1 MKVIYDEKNKIFHL
15 YNEKISYVLKVMR
28 SGELGQL
35 YYGQKLIVT
44 DLEHLY
50 YEKDVP
56 TVCVFETEQQYSM
69 SNMRQEYSS
78 FGGTDFSVGCYNIEQ
93 ENGSNLT
100 EFRFKDFEILDEKPR
115 IPNMPQSEGSCKTL
129 KVTLVDVLIDTRLE
143 LYYSIFENS
152 SCIVRSARFINVGDQ
167 KLFLDKA
174 LSFQLDFDELD
185 FKMLQLDGAWA
196 RERNVSY
203 RDVKQGRTIIES
215 TLGATSHIQN
225 PFLCLLKGDA
235 NERQGQVYA
244 STLIY
249 SGSFIGSVDVASH
262 ERVRMSMGIHPQNF
276 KWELTK
282 TQDFWT
288 PEAVLNYS
296 PKGLNDLS
304 QEFHA
309 FIKSHVMRLKP
320 TTKRT
325 KFLTNNWEATYFDF
339 DGPKIIDIARE
350 AKKCG
355 AEMFVLDDG
364 WFGNRDT
371 DTSSLGDWQA
381 NEEKLKMSLSALS
394 KEVTS
399 MGLDFGIWIE
409 PEMISKRSKLYE
421 KHPEFAIQTPN
432 RSMSYGR
439 QQFVLDFANPEVV
452 EHIFEMLC
460 LELDELDFQYIK
472 WDMNRNI
479 TEGYSSTLEAKN
491 QGEFLHRYMLGVYKL
506 YELLQARYPEVLIEA
521 CAGGGGRFDL
531 GMLYYSPQI
540 WTSDDS
546 DPVERLKIQWGTS
559 LLYPLHAIVNHVSA
573 VKNHQTGRESDLD
586 FKASVAYFGN
596 FGYEINFSEL
606 DKDEKSKIE
615 RQMNFYDQHQDI
627 FLKGEFYRL
636 ESPFEG
642 NPNHISMM
650 AKYKNTVILGAYNLL
665 YRPNAPIRRIKLQ
678 GLDPN
683 KTYIDENKVEY
694 SAAYLMNTGY
704 FINNNICGTDRFDYN
719 AVGESD
725 FSSSVIILTEKGEK

>member
-1 MKVIYDEKNKIFHL
+1 MNIIYDDLNKIFHL
-15 YNEKISYVLKVMR
+15 SNEKISYVLKIMR
-28 SGELGQL
+28 NGELGQL
-35 YYGQKLIVT
+35 YYGQRLFVS

-50 YEKDVP
+50 YEKDIP
-56 TVCVFETEQQYSM
+56 TVCVFETEQQFSM

-100 EFRFKDFEILDEKPR
+100 EFRFKKFEILDQKPK
-115 IPNMPQSEGSCKTL
+115 IPNMPQSEGESKTL
-129 KVTLVDVLIDTRLE
+129 KITMFDELINTRLE
-143 LYYSIFENS
+143 LYYTIFKNS
-152 SCIVRSARFINVGDQ
+152 SCIARSVRFINEGDQ

-174 LSFQLDFDELD
+174 LSFQLDFDDLD

-196 RERNVSY
+196 RERNVTY

-215 TLGATSHIQN
+215 TMGASSHVQN

-235 NERQGQVYA
+235 NEKQGEVYA

-282 TQDFWT
+282 EQDFWT

-296 PKGLNDLS
+296 PNGLNDLS

-309 FIKSHVMRLKP
+309 FVKNNVMRLKP
-320 TTKRT
+320 DIKRT

-339 DGPKIIDIARE
+339 DGPQIIDIAKE

-364 WFGNRDT
+364 WFGNRND
-371 DTSSLGDWQA
+371 DTSSLGDWQT
-381 NEEKLKMSLSALS
+381 NEQKLKISLAELS
-394 KEVTS
+394 TTITG

-421 KHPEFAIQTPN
+421 THPEFAIQTPN
-432 RSMSYGR
+432 RDMSYGR
-439 QQFVLDFANPEVV
+439 QQFVLDFANPDVV
-452 EHIFEMLC
+452 QHIFEMLC
-460 LELDELDFQYIK
+460 LELDKLDFQYIK

-479 TEGYSSTLEAKN
+479 TEGYSSSLGIHN
-491 QGEFLHRYMLGVYKL
+491 QGEFLHRYILGVYKL
-506 YELLQARYPEVLIEA
+506 YDLLQSKYPNVMIEA

-559 LLYPLHAIVNHVSA
+559 MLYPLHSIVNHVSC
-573 VKNHQTGRESDLD
+573 VKNHQTGRETNLD
-586 FKASVAYFGN
+586 FKANVAYFGN

-606 DKDEKSKIE
+606 DENEKLQIAK
-615 RQMNFYDQHQDI
+615 QMKFYDTYQDV
-627 FLKGEFYRL
+627 FLKGDFYRL

-642 NPNHISMM
+642 NTNHVSMM
-650 AKYKNTVILGAYNLL
+650 AKYQGTIIVGAYNLL
-665 YRPNAPIRRIKLQ
+665 YQPNAPIRRIKLQ
-678 GLDPN
+678 GLEPN
-683 KTYIDENKVEY
+683 NIYVDNSGIEY
-694 SAAYLMNTGY
+694 SGAYLMNTGY
-704 FINNNICGTDRFDYN
+704 FINNNICGTDRFEYEN
-719 AVGESD
+719 VGESD
-725 FSSSVIILTEKGEK
+725 FSSSIIILKEK

>member
-1 MKVIYDEKNKIFHL
+1 MNIIYDETNKIFHL
-15 YNEKISYVLKVMR
+15 NNEKISYVLKVMR
-28 SGELGQL
+28 NGELGQL
-35 YYGQKLIVT
+35 YYGQKLVVS

-56 TVCVFETEQQYSM
+56 TVCVFEKEQQFSM

-78 FGGTDFSVGCYNIEQ
+78 FGGTDFSVGCYNVEQ

-100 EFRFKDFEILDEKPR
+100 EFKYSSYEVLDQKPR
-115 IPNMPQSEGSCKTL
+115 IPNLPQSEGKSKTL
-129 KVTLVDVLIDTRLE
+129 KITMIDTLINARLE

-152 SCIVRSARFINVGDQ
+152 SCIVRSARFINEGEQ

-174 LSFQLDFDELD
+174 LSFQLDFDDLD
-185 FKMLQLDGAWA
+185 FKMVQLDGAWA
-196 RERNVSY
+196 RERNVTY

-215 TLGATSHIQN
+215 TMGATSHVQN
-225 PFLCLLKGDA
+225 PFLCLLKSDA
-235 NERQGQVYA
+235 NESHGEVYA

-249 SGSFIGSVDVASH
+249 SGSFIGSIDVASH

-276 KWELTK
+276 KWELTNE
-282 TQDFWT
+282 QDFWT

-296 PKGLNDLS
+296 PNGLNDLS
-304 QEFHA
+304 QEYHN
-309 FIKSHVMRLKP
+309 FIKDNVMRLKP
-320 TTKRT
+320 KVKRT

-339 DGPKIIDIARE
+339 DGPQIIDIAKE

-364 WFGNRDT
+364 WFGTRND
-371 DTSSLGDWQA
+371 DTSSLGDWQT
-381 NEEKLKMSLSALS
+381 NEQKLKMSLAELS
-394 KEVTS
+394 TTITG

-421 KHPEFAIQTPN
+421 EHPQYAIQTPN
-432 RSMSYGR
+432 RYMSYGR

-452 EHIFEMLC
+452 QYIFDMLC
-460 LELDELDFQYIK
+460 VELDRLDFQYIK

-479 TEGYSSTLEAKN
+479 TEGYSSSLGIHN
-491 QGEFLHRYMLGVYKL
+491 QGEFLHRYILGVYKL
-506 YELLQARYPEVLIEA
+506 YELLQEKYPDVMIEA

-559 LLYPLHAIVNHVSA
+559 MLYPLHAIVNHVSA
-573 VKNHQTGRESDLD
+573 VKNHQTGRETNLD

-606 DKDEKSKIE
+606 NEKEKQQIE
-615 RQMNFYDQHQDI
+615 KQMKFYDKYQDV
-627 FLKGEFYRL
+627 FLKGKFYRL
-636 ESPFEG
+636 ESPFDG
-642 NPNHISMM
+642 NTNHVSMM
-650 AKYKNTVILGAYNLL
+650 AEYQGTIVVGAYNLL

-678 GLDPN
+678 GLDAG
-683 KTYIDENKVEY
+683 KIYVDQDGIEY
-694 SAAYLMNTGY
+694 SGAYLMNTGY
-704 FINNNICGTDRFDYN
+704 FINNNICGTDRFEYE

-725 FSSSVIILTEKGEK
+725 FSSSIIIFNQK